1 MKEKKDLSYR
11 WIIVAASF
19 VILALVFGVWYS
31 FSVFF
36 VALLREFGWS
46 RSMGA
51 GAFSLVIVISNLV
64 GPFVGSLT
72 YSAGARKVLIT
83 GALILGAG
91 LALCSLTRTWW
102 QYYLFLSVVTAVGVG
117 TTGWVPN
124 ITLIQLWFA
133 EKRGLAVGII
143 SSGVGVGILVC
154 VPSIQYLMDQVGWRM
169 AYRVM
174 ALFVPSVVIFMAVL
188 FLKRP
193 PAETQTFSVEKKAG
207 LTMQKDPLVV
217 DEIWVSR
224 PWTARKAMT
233 TKLFWLLGVSFFL
246 GNFIAQSIFTHQVA
260 FFVDHG
266 LEALFASYLVGIVGV
281 VSFGSKILW
290 GVLSDRIGREVT
302 YAMGI
307 TCYILGMI
315 ILILFDLSPS
325 YRLTYIYAVLF
336 GMGYSV
342 TAALPPLIAAD
353 VFEGPAYGSIFGSIM
368 IFVGAGGAIGA
379 WFAGFLYD
387 QMGSYVSFFILT
399 AVFALVSSLSVWKAA
414 PRKIRRVPGKRD
426 RVKD

>member
-1 MKEKKDLSYR
+1 
-11 WIIVAASF
+11 
-19 VILALVFGVWYS
+19 
-31 FSVFF
+31 
-36 VALLREFGWS
+36 
-46 RSMGA
+46 
-51 GAFSLVIVISNLV
+51 
-64 GPFVGSLT
+64 
-72 YSAGARKVLIT
+72 
-83 GALILGAG
+83 
-91 LALCSLTRTWW
+91 
-102 QYYLFLSVVTAVGVG
+102 
-117 TTGWVPN
+117 
-124 ITLIQLWFA
+124 
-133 EKRGLAVGII
+133 
-143 SSGVGVGILVC
+143 
-154 VPSIQYLMDQVGWRM
+154 
-169 AYRVM
+169 
-174 ALFVPSVVIFMAVL
+174 
-188 FLKRP
+188 
-193 PAETQTFSVEKKAG
+193 
-207 LTMQKDPLVV
+207 
-217 DEIWVSR
+217 
-224 PWTARKAMT
+224 MT

-342 TAALPPLIAAD
+342 TAALPPLITAD

-368 IFVGAGGAIGA
+368 IFVGAGGATGA

-387 QMGSYVSFFILT
+387 QMGSYVPFFILT
-399 AVFALVSSLSVWKAA
+399 AVFALISSLSVWEAA

>member
-342 TAALPPLIAAD
+342 TAALPPLITAD